1 MAMFFVVAACILFYF
16 ALIASER
23 DIVCSEVIS
32 IGCETDYLRTGD
44 RISAESDRQGD

>member
-1 MAMFFVVAACILFYF
+1 MHFILFCVV
-16 ALIASER
+16 ASER